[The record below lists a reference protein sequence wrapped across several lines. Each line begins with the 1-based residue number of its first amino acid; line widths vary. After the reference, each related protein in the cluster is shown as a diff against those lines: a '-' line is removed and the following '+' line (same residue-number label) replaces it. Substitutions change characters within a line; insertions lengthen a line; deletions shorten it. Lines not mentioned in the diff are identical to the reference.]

1 MQNILLI
8 LLILTVYLS
17 VSFIAKK
24 LFCKG
29 QIDNN
34 NWIIFNLSI
43 YIEVFLTLIYLL
55 IPAVDI
61 YMLVTTLP
69 LWYEWIIPI
78 GFIFYFLAK
87 GGMIFSARNN
97 FIKIKDNQLEFK
109 DNTEIGLISI
119 SSYKFSYGE
128 SDAFGKGWMLE
139 IKGEKEKDEV
149 IKKFDL
155 KFMNLNNFK
164 NPIQKTFEKLK
175 IVKH

>member
-1 MQNILLI
+1 MQNIFLI
-8 LLILTVYLS
+8 LLILIVYFS
-17 VSFIAKK
+17 ASFVAKK
-24 LFCKG
+24 FFCKG
-29 QIDNN
+29 QVDHS
-34 NWIIFNLSI
+34 NWITFNLSI
-43 YIEVFLTLIYLL
+43 YIEVFLTLIYLF
-55 IPAVDI
+55 IPALDI
-61 YMLVTTLP
+61 YTLATTLP

-109 DNTEIGLISI
+109 DNTETGLISI

-128 SDAFGKGWMLE
+128 SEAIGKGWMLE

-155 KFMNLNNFK
+155 KLMNLNNFK